1 MATMAAPPN
10 VAAPPAE
17 TDEAPVDAADGAAS
31 PAAPPATQGDT
42 TAAPDTP
49 AAAASNSSA
58 AADAPPSACQR
69 GRVDVIFNPIS
80 GTGDPDTDA
89 ALIERHL
96 GVTFGTVTIRRTTP
110 QVGAAELA
118 RAALDAGADVVVAS
132 GGDGTVGEVAA
143 VLVDAE
149 KASGV
154 VGGSGEQDGVGGRRV
169 RLGVIPRGTANA
181 FAAALGIP
189 VSVTAAADLIATGVS
204 RPIDAVWMNGR
215 LMILLGGVGLE
226 AAVVSRADRGL
237 KRRLG
242 PFAYA
247 LSGIHAIREQRS
259 FRVRLELTD
268 VEDTSDSGVV
278 VTVPTA
284 RVENLVVK
292 GLTVANVAPPT
303 SVLAQ
308 GLGAVRPDDGRVE
321 VVAYTAGGTLH
332 SLSALFRLFLSGI
345 LLRRTRLAGVRAVR
359 ARGVRVVCEP
369 RQLVVVDGEEVGEAD
384 MVVTLG
390 ETRRQFE
397 VLAPP
402 AVEMKRARRRL
413 ARTLRKVARNV
424 RGVLLFGVTVALL
437 QSLRPLLGED
447 EEEERVGA
455 ASL

>member
-1 MATMAAPPN
+1 MAIIAAPLDVPPPPSGTGG
-10 VAAPPAE
+10 APA
-17 TDEAPVDAADGAAS
+17 DAADDAAPLAS
-31 PAAPPATQGDT
+31 PPASHGGTA
-42 TAAPDTP
+42 AAPDSSV
-49 AAAASNSSA
+49 AAASKSPA
-58 AADAPPSACQR
+58 LADAPPPG

-80 GTGDPDTDA
+80 GTRDPDTDA

-96 GVTFGTVTIRRTTP
+96 AVAFNVVNIRRTTP
-110 QVGAAELA
+110 DVGAAELA
-118 RAALDAGADVVVAS
+118 RAALDDGADVVVAS

-149 KASGV
+149 KASGL
-154 VGGSGEQDGVGGRRV
+154 VGGSGHGGDGGGRRV

-189 VSVTAAADLIATGVS
+189 SSVTGAADLIAAGVS

-226 AAVVSRADRGL
+226 AAVVSKADRGL

-242 PFAYA
+242 PLAYV
-247 LSGIHAIREQRS
+247 LSGIHAIREQRT

-278 VTVPTA
+278 VTVPKVQ
-284 RVENLVVK
+284 VENLIVK

-332 SLSALFRLFLSGI
+332 SISALFRLFMSGV

-369 RQLVVVDGEEVGEAD
+369 RQLVVIDGEEVGEAD
-384 MVVTLG
+384 MTVTLG
-390 ETRRQFE
+390 ESRRQFE

-424 RGVLLFGVTVALL
+424 RGLLLFGVTVVLL
-437 QSLRPLLGED
+437 QSMRPLFEDD
-447 EEEERVGA
+447 EEEERVGV

>member
-1 MATMAAPPN
+1 MATIADPPD

-17 TDEAPVDAADGAAS
+17 TDEAPVGAADSTAPS
-31 PAAPPATQGDT
+31 TAPPDSKDGT
-42 TAAPDTP
+42 TAARDTP
-49 AAAASNSSA
+49 VAAASKSSA
-58 AADAPPSACQR
+58 AADAPPNAGTR

-89 ALIERHL
+89 ALIEQHL
-96 GVTFGTVTIRRTTP
+96 GVSFGTVTIRRTTP
-110 QVGAAELA
+110 DVGAAELA
-118 RAALDAGADVVVAS
+118 RAALDDGADVVVAS

-149 KASGV
+149 KGSGL
-154 VGGSGEQDGVGGRRV
+154 VGGSGPDGDGGRRV

-189 VSVTAAADLIATGVS
+189 SSVTAAADLIATGVS

-226 AAVVSRADRGL
+226 AAVVSKADRGL

-242 PFAYA
+242 PLAYV
-247 LSGIHAIREQRS
+247 LSGIHAIREQRT
-259 FRVRLELTD
+259 FRVRLELID

-308 GLGAVRPDDGRVE
+308 GLGAVRPDDGLVE

-332 SLSALFRLFLSGI
+332 SISALFRLFMSGV

-369 RQLVVVDGEEVGEAD
+369 RQLVVIDGEEVGEAD
-384 MVVTLG
+384 MVVTQG
-390 ETRRQFE
+390 ETRRQFD

-413 ARTLRKVARNV
+413 ARTLGKVARNV
-424 RGVLLFGVTVALL
+424 RGLLLFGVTVAIL
-437 QSLRPLLGED
+437 QSVRPLFGED
-447 EEEERVGA
+447 EDEERVGV

>member
-1 MATMAAPPN
+1 MATT
-10 VAAPPAE
+10 AAPPAVAASPAGT
-17 TDEAPVDAADGAAS
+17 TDAPADAADGAA
-31 PAAPPATQGDT
+31 PPAKQGGTVGASADS
-42 TAAPDTP
+42 PL
-49 AAAASNSSA
+49 AAASKA
-58 AADAPPSACQR
+58 PATADAAPSAGGR

-96 GVTFGTVTIRRTTP
+96 GVTFGTVAIRRTTAD
-110 QVGAAELA
+110 VGAAALA
-118 RAALDAGADVVVAS
+118 RAALDDGADVVVAS

-149 KASGV
+149 SAANGL
-154 VGGSGEQDGVGGRRV
+154 VGGAEDGTGGRRV

-189 VSVTAAADLIATGVS
+189 SSVTAAADLIATGVS

-226 AAVVSRADRGL
+226 AAVVSRADRRL

-242 PFAYA
+242 PLAYV
-247 LSGIHAIREQRS
+247 LSGIHAIREQRT
-259 FRVRLELTD
+259 FRVRLELSD
-268 VEDTSDSGVV
+268 VEDTSDAGVK

-332 SLSALFRLFLSGI
+332 SISALFRLFLSGV

-369 RQLVVVDGEEVGEAD
+369 RQLVVIDGEEVGEDD

-390 ETRRQFE
+390 EARRQFQ

-402 AVEMKRARRRL
+402 AKEMKRARRRL
-413 ARTLRKVARNV
+413 ARTLGKVARNV
-424 RGVLLFGVTVALL
+424 RGLLLFGVTVALL
-437 QSLRPLLGED
+437 QSLRPLFGDD
-447 EEEERVGA
+447 EEEERGPKGRPTA
-455 ASL
+455 